1 MRTSL
6 YAGLAGTVILGLTAL
21 SAFAQ
26 ETTEDAPFNGL
37 YVGAA
42 GGYDVQPNDA
52 GSSILFDRNLDG
64 RFGDAVTTAAGAN
77 AFSSGFCNGATT
89 ATTLTGGRGCRKD

>member
-6 YAGLAGTVILGLTAL
+6 YAGLAGAVILGLTA
-21 SAFAQ
+21 SPAFAQ

-64 RFGDAVTTAAGAN
+64 RFGDAVTTQPAPTRSAAG
-77 AFSSGFCNGATT
+77 SAT
-89 ATTLTGGRGCRKD
+89 ARRPRRR